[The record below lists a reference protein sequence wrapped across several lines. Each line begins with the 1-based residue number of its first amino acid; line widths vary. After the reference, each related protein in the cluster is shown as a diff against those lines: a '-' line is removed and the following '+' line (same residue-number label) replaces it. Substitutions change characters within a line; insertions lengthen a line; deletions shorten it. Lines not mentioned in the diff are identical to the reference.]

1 MKKIAFLM
9 IFGLFSQMAKAQI
22 VINEL
27 MQSNVDCIMDDLNDF
42 PDSWVELYNAG
53 DVAVSLNGYRLGISD
68 QSDEIWRLPDVSIA
82 PRQYALVYCDKAAK
96 LMHTSFRLESGKGC
110 NVYLF
115 YGSEVIDKVTDLP
128 KQPAPNIAYGRK
140 YDGGDEWGY
149 QLVPTPGKANSGQ
162 TTDNILGDPVFS
174 EMGKVVVN
182 GSSLTLT
189 LSLPDGSPEGT
200 RILYTLD
207 GSEPT
212 ENSAKYKD
220 PISITNTTVVR
231 AKLFCDGWLS
241 RRSVAQSYI
250 YFSREVTLP
259 VISITTDDKYLSSA
273 KIGIFVE
280 GNYQPG
286 TNNYEFNWRRPMNI
300 EFFESP
306 GKTSVINQLGEARV
320 MGESSRKYN
329 PKSLIFYAHKR
340 FGTKHFK
347 YEFFPDQ
354 KPGLIE
360 QKSILLRN
368 AGGDHLYLYMRDA
381 LIQRVMGTYTD
392 IDWEPWRPAIIFIN
406 GSYKGIINI
415 RERSTGD
422 FIWANYDGLEDID
435 LIENWTYVK
444 EGDMMNFDE
453 FSDFYSHRGHTRE
466 EYEEWMD
473 CVEYINLMAMNLYF
487 GNMDFPGNNTILWR
501 PRAEGGRWRFVAKDT
516 DWGIGHEQWGYPTIS
531 RCPVNVNSIEWF
543 YNYGVGDYWVKRP
556 EYTML
561 FRYMM
566 ENPDLNR
573 EFVDRCSIYMGDFLN
588 ERGVRE
594 IWDPM
599 YETIKSEIPYYRQ
612 LMPEAD
618 QIKSYDAELADA
630 RLWMSERTA
639 YFYKHLA
646 ASYKLG
652 TPIPMTINQ
661 SVEQASGMTVRF
673 NGVKLSRGTFDGQF
687 YRERNVTLEGEA
699 PEGWEIAGWHIITE
713 SETGTKEN
721 FVEGTT
727 CSFAMPK
734 CKSLTIN
741 AELTDVSGINT
752 LSSPNWKWFR
762 DGKRLLLVSV
772 PVGMKVQL
780 YDLRGMLIH
789 TVVSDGTEISIPLS
803 TSQFHILKVGDKTI
817 KI

>member
-1 MKKIAFLM
+1 
-9 IFGLFSQMAKAQI
+9 
-22 VINEL
+22 
-27 MQSNVDCIMDDLNDF
+27 
-42 PDSWVELYNAG
+42 
-53 DVAVSLNGYRLGISD
+53 
-68 QSDEIWRLPDVSIA
+68 
-82 PRQYALVYCDKAAK
+82 
-96 LMHTSFRLESGKGC
+96 
-110 NVYLF
+110 
-115 YGSEVIDKVTDLP
+115 
-128 KQPAPNIAYGRK
+128 
-140 YDGGDEWGY
+140 
-149 QLVPTPGKANSGQ
+149 
-162 TTDNILGDPVFS
+162 
-174 EMGKVVVN
+174 
-182 GSSLTLT
+182 
-189 LSLPDGSPEGT
+189 
-200 RILYTLD
+200 
-207 GSEPT
+207 
-212 ENSAKYKD
+212 
-220 PISITNTTVVR
+220 
-231 AKLFCDGWLS
+231 
-241 RRSVAQSYI
+241 
-250 YFSREVTLP
+250 
-259 VISITTDDKYLSSA
+259 
-273 KIGIFVE
+273 
-280 GNYQPG
+280 
-286 TNNYEFNWRRPMNI
+286 
-300 EFFESP
+300 
-306 GKTSVINQLGEARV
+306 
-320 MGESSRKYN
+320 
-329 PKSLIFYAHKR
+329 
-340 FGTKHFK
+340 
-347 YEFFPDQ
+347 
-354 KPGLIE
+354 
-360 QKSILLRN
+360 
-368 AGGDHLYLYMRDA
+368 
-381 LIQRVMGTYTD
+381 
-392 IDWEPWRPAIIFIN
+392 
-406 GSYKGIINI
+406 
-415 RERSTGD
+415 
-422 FIWANYDGLEDID
+422 
-435 LIENWTYVK
+435 
-444 EGDMMNFDE
+444 
-453 FSDFYSHRGHTRE
+453 
-466 EYEEWMD
+466 
-473 CVEYINLMAMNLYF
+473 
-487 GNMDFPGNNTILWR
+487 
-501 PRAEGGRWRFVAKDT
+501 
-516 DWGIGHEQWGYPTIS
+516 
-531 RCPVNVNSIEWF
+531 
-543 YNYGVGDYWVKRP
+543 
-556 EYTML
+556 ML

-721 FVEGTT
+721 FVEGAT
-727 CSFAMPK
+727 CSFTMPK